1 MANLVGNIE
10 LTLPGVGLL
19 VEGNANITSIQ
30 STGTS
35 IFESIQVT
43 NNLSVGSDLTVTGST
58 SIGTNLIVNGSITGG
73 TNLNIG
79 DNANIGGN
87 LNVAGSST
95 FGNMQ
100 LTNLTVLNNL
110 TVCGDTI
117 VRDDVFIVD
126 DTTIS
131 GSLTVVEDSV
141 FQQKITSQTLEVT
154 SNVSLG
160 TTNIYGS
167 ATIRDTTYIKS
178 LDVSE
183 SATLSGI
190 LRAEDLVVR
199 GDASL
204 TTLDV
209 SDSATIKDL
218 TVTGSATISGTSF
231 TGDIDTSYRIILNPG
246 NRHVWTYKDTY
257 SISFDTTTTP
267 PDRIVE
273 LSSYLFEPYTT
284 FRGYF
289 EDTITASGG
298 ITHIKIP
305 NISDVSGF
313 HPLGIELYLVNVS
326 DGVIIQTFDGIAG
339 SIKRTGTL
347 SGGTNDAYIEIKTF
361 QKSSTTYEYIARLYD
376 LT

>member
-1 MANLVGNIE
+1 LSGILYAEDLVVRGDAS
-10 LTLPGVGLL
+10 LTTLDVSDS
-19 VEGNANITSIQ
+19 ATIK
-30 STGTS
+30 
-35 IFESIQVT
+35 
-43 NNLSVGSDLTVTGST
+43 DLTVT
-58 SIGTNLIVNGSITGG
+58 
-73 TNLNIG
+73 
-79 DNANIGGN
+79 D
-87 LNVAGSST
+87 
-95 FGNMQ
+95 
-100 LTNLTVLNNL
+100 
-110 TVCGDTI
+110 
-117 VRDDVFIVD
+117 
-126 DTTIS
+126 
-131 GSLTVVEDSV
+131 SLTVSGVASL
-141 FQQKITSQTLEVT
+141 I
-154 SNVSLG
+154 VSTFDL
-160 TTNIYGS
+160 S
-167 ATIRDTTYIKS
+167 A
-178 LDVSE
+178 V
-183 SATLSGI
+183 ATLSGI
-190 LRAEDLVVR
+190 LYAEDLVVRGDASLTTLDVSDSATIKDLTVTDSLTVSGSVSLSIATFDLSAVATLSGILYADDLVVR